1 LSEFLKKIVDTGMI
15 FECRGHCVPT
25 GDKSRLQTYE
35 KCRPEENKAR
45 VSGKRAA
52 IYSKGASKA
61 ASLIKVLGERGVEVV
76 A

>member
-35 KCRPEENKAR
+35 KCRP
-45 VSGKRAA
+45 
-52 IYSKGASKA
+52 
-61 ASLIKVLGERGVEVV
+61 
-76 A
+76 